1 MKKRC
6 FGENIAQK
14 QRFWRSGWD
23 SNPRTGF
30 SRQTISSRSRYDHFD
45 TAPCINFV
53 FVPRFLERHS
63 GENRFSPL
71 LRRTPEALILLHF
84 LTVSFLL
91 KPVISSQP
99 RYDHFDTA
107 AQCITLYL
115 CGGEKSSVVCVFGPP
130 GGPAAI
136 SDVCSCAR
144 AVNGA
149 APGFGP
155 APVLPEV
162 YKVFYRIF
170 RFWVFHFVKQH
181 SIIPYVRP
189 AIRMRTADRN

>member
-1 MKKRC
+1 MPGPGLYRALFVLRGNLPAGGFCAPHAAWALGRNGKKLAAS
-6 FGENIAQK
+6 GKTLAAS
-14 QRFWRSGWD
+14 WRSGWD
-23 SNPRTGF
+23 SNPR
-30 SRQTISSRSRYDHFD
+30 
-45 TAPCINFV
+45 A
-53 FVPRFLERHS
+53 
-63 GENRFSPL
+63 
-71 LRRTPEALILLHF
+71 
-84 LTVSFLL
+84 VSCKL
-91 KPVISSQP
+91 ISSQP

-136 SDVCSCAR
+136 SDVCGCAR

>member
-1 MKKRC
+1 M
-6 FGENIAQK
+6 
-14 QRFWRSGWD
+14 
-23 SNPRTGF
+23 NPRALLRT
-30 SRQTISSRSRYDHFD
+30 
-45 TAPCINFV
+45 TAFRVRLVMTTSIPLRILTLI

-63 GENRFSPL
+63 GEKRFPPL
-71 LRRTPEALILLHF
+71 LRRTPEALILLDF

-149 APGFGP
+149 APGFGH